1 VISGWVPATAIN
13 EIRGVLGTQVGEEVI
28 VESAHIQDGEVPP
41 VLMHNPA
48 PARPFEFLVRLL
60 ALPRYGS
67 IDPTLLMALF
77 VPLFFGI
84 MLGDVV
90 YGAILLV
97 LALAANHRL
106 RNRPSTLRDLSRVF
120 ILSASWAVAW
130 GVVYGEYLG
139 DLGHRA
145 LGLEPIWINREEALE
160 PLLLFAIAIGAT
172 HITLGLLLGVRQA
185 LRTRRRKE
193 LVERLSLLLT
203 LAALFTLAAI
213 VAGFLPGEL
222 RTPAFAAI
230 VTALVI
236 LMVLGGGLGMV
247 MAPLELIGLVGNVL
261 SYLRIA
267 ALGVASVYLA
277 RIANELGAAAPLG
290 LGVLVATLFHA
301 LNLALGAFSP
311 TVQALRLHYVE
322 FFSKFYDEGGEAFRP
337 YGTGA
342 ENQPAAT

>member
-1 VISGWVPATAIN
+1 VILEQAAV
-13 EIRGVLGTQVGEEVI
+13 EEGET
-28 VESAHIQDGEVPP
+28 PP

-48 PARPFEFLVRLL
+48 PARPFESLVRLL
-60 ALPRYGS
+60 ATPRYGS
-67 IDPTLLMALF
+67 IDPTLLMGVF

-90 YGAILLV
+90 YGAILLA
-97 LALAANHRL
+97 LAIAANHRL
-106 RNRPSTLRDLSRVF
+106 RDRPSALRDLSRVF
-120 ILSASWAVAW
+120 MLSASWAIVW

-145 LGLEPIWINREEALE
+145 LGIEPIWINREEALE
-160 PLLLFAIAIGAT
+160 SLLLFALAIGAT

-185 LRTRRRKE
+185 LKFHQRHE
-193 LVERLSLLLT
+193 LLERLSLLLT

-213 VAGFLPGEL
+213 AAEYLPGEL
-222 RTPAFAAI
+222 ITPSFAVI

-236 LMVLGGGLGMV
+236 LMVLGGSMGLV
-247 MAPLELIGLVGNVL
+247 MAPLELIGLIGNVL

-277 RIANELGAAAPLG
+277 RVANELGASGPLWLG
-290 LGVLVATLFHA
+290 LLVATLFHT

-322 FFSKFYDEGGEAFRP
+322 FFSKFYDEGGDDFRP
-337 YGTGA
+337 FGGA
-342 ENQPAAT
+342 ERPAA